1 VVVPL
6 QVFIVSDGMG
16 GEANGEVAS
25 ALAVETV
32 ADYCQASLDNPQA
45 PLAVETRSGLSAR
58 TNRLASALNLANR
71 RIYESALQHPEQRGM
86 GATIVAAWA
95 EGSLLSI
102 AHVGDSR
109 IYLLRGGEL
118 QQLTA
123 DHSLVAEQVRS
134 GLISKQQAE
143 VSELQN
149 VLTRALGPHAE
160 VLIDAAEHPLQPG
173 DAIALCTDG
182 LTRMISDEEL
192 ASVVATHP
200 APQDAADRLVELAN
214 ENGGTDNITVIVVRI
229 APEPDG
235 LIDKLKRWTGT
246 GEKKPDHAD
255 DTE

>member
-1 VVVPL
+1 MKSPARWPSKPSSTIARPRSTIPKRRSL
-6 QVFIVSDGMG
+6 QKRD
-16 GEANGEVAS
+16 
-25 ALAVETV
+25 
-32 ADYCQASLDNPQA
+32 P
-45 PLAVETRSGLSAR
+45 GLSAR

-86 GATIVAAWA
+86 GATIIAAWTD
-95 EGSLLSI
+95 GPLLSI

-109 IYLLRGGEL
+109 IYLLRGGAL

-173 DAIALCTDG
+173 DAIVLCTDG
-182 LTRMISDEEL
+182 LR
-192 ASVVATHP
+192 A
-200 APQDAADRLVELAN
+200 
-214 ENGGTDNITVIVVRI
+214 
-229 APEPDG
+229 
-235 LIDKLKRWTGT
+235 W
-246 GEKKPDHAD
+246 
-255 DTE
+255 